1 MFHLD
6 DNFLEEL
13 GLGGMPEEQ
22 KRPFLQHI
30 YEQLQDKVGM
40 SLSEGM
46 SEAQLEQFGDIID
59 HKQDVVN
66 AWLSQNAPDFEND
79 PIYQRLAQ
87 QAQASAP
94 EGAVVNPDAL
104 RAEFAASRWLEI
116 NRPDYRDVVT
126 NTLNAIKQEI
136 MQSRSVLLGQSGE
149 APQA

>member
-30 YEQLQDKVGM
+30 YEQLQDKVGV

-46 SEAQLEQFGDIID
+46 SEAQLQQFGDIID
-59 HKQDVVN
+59 HKQEVVDP
-66 AWLSQNAPDFEND
+66 WLAQFAPNFQED
-79 PIYQRLAQ
+79 PMFQRLIA
-87 QAQASAP
+87 QAQSSG
-94 EGAVVNPDAL
+94 GAGADPLTL

-126 NTLNAIKQEI
+126 RTLDAIKQEI
-136 MQSRSVLLGQSGE
+136 LASRSVLLGE
-149 APQA
+149 TPQA

>member
-46 SEAQLEQFGDIID
+46 DEAQLQQFGDIID
-59 HKQDVVN
+59 HKQEVVDP
-66 AWLSQNAPDFEND
+66 WLAQFAPNFQED
-79 PIYQRLAQ
+79 PIFQRLVA
-87 QAQASAP
+87 QAQSANGP
-94 EGAVVNPDAL
+94 VDPLTL
-104 RAEFAASRWLEI
+104 RAEFAASRWLEV

-126 NTLNAIKQEI
+126 STLNAIKQEI
-136 MQSRSVLLGQSGE
+136 LASRSVLLGE
-149 APQA
+149 TPQA